1 MSSLLNI
8 KAFLKRT
15 QYKRIFGLCTHNS
28 VDDSKSEPNAH
39 LPLSQCR
46 VSGLPAGSL
55 DVIIVDV
62 LLSGSCSRRCHRLSD
77 LDDGLFA
84 GSCDCCAVSVWKVG
98 IYAGRIEFCSH
109 LLPQGQSHDF
119 IAYWQ
124 LAQLFSTLSSP
135 FQGFWKQKEKRQ
147 KLHDPAI

>member
-1 MSSLLNI
+1 MTREDALTLCAGTFWDAPGGPTTKRTSAMSSLLNI

-15 QYKRIFGLCTHNS
+15 KRNTRFRLWTHKS
-28 VDDSKSEPNAH
+28 VYDSKSQPNAP
-39 LPLSQCR
+39 LPLSQRR

-84 GSCDCCAVSVWKVG
+84 GSCNCCAITVRKVG

-109 LLPQGQSHDF
+109 LLP
-119 IAYWQ
+119 
-124 LAQLFSTLSSP
+124 
-135 FQGFWKQKEKRQ
+135 
-147 KLHDPAI
+147 